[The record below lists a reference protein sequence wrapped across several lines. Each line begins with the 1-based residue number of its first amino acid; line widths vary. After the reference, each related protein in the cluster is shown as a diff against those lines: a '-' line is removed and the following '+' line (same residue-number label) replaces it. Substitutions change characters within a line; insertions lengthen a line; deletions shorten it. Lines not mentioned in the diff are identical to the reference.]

1 VSRRLILVRHGITDW
16 NREGRFQG
24 HADPPLSDDGRAEA
38 RLLGERLASDDRYR
52 PRRIVASSLARAFQT
67 AEVIGAA
74 IGDGAELPPVH
85 PEPRLIEVGQGEW
98 EGRTHTELALD
109 DAERYEAWRRHA
121 GDDQPPG
128 AEPVEAVLARA
139 RATLDEGLAM
149 SDAWPLCLVS
159 HGGTLRLLARSLL
172 GLSARR
178 AWALDLDNASLSVL
192 LADSGGAWS
201 LERWNDCGHLLG
213 RVGTHVDEAEG
224 EPLAL

>member
-1 VSRRLILVRHGITDW
+1 RT
-16 NREGRFQG
+16 
-24 HADPPLSDDGRAEA
+24 HAELAQDDG
-38 RLLGERLASDDRYR
+38 
-52 PRRIVASSLARAFQT
+52 
-67 AEVIGAA
+67 
-74 IGDGAELPPVH
+74 
-85 PEPRLIEVGQGEW
+85 
-98 EGRTHTELALD
+98 
-109 DAERYEAWRRHA
+109 ERYAAWRTHA

-139 RATLDEGLAM
+139 RATLGEGLIM
-149 SDAWPLCLVS
+149 RDAWPLCLVS

-172 GLSARR
+172 GLSPRR

-192 LADSGGAWS
+192 SADSEGGWS

>member
-38 RLLGERLASDDRYR
+38 RLLGERLAADERYR
-52 PRRIVASSLARAFQT
+52 PRRIVASSLARALQT
-67 AEVIGAA
+67 AEVIGVAL
-74 IGDGAELPPVH
+74 GRGAEAPAVH
-85 PEPRLIEVGQGEW
+85 RDPRLMEVGQGDW
-98 EGRTHTELALD
+98 EGRTHAEIALD
-109 DAERYEAWRRHA
+109 DAERYAAWLKHA
-121 GDDQPPG
+121 DDDQPPG
-128 AEPVEAVLARA
+128 AEPVETVLARA

-159 HGGTLRLLARSLL
+159 HGGTLRLLTRSLL
-172 GLSARR
+172 GLRPRR

-192 LADSGGAWS
+192 SANSEGGWS
-201 LERWNDCGHLLG
+201 IERWNDCGHLLG